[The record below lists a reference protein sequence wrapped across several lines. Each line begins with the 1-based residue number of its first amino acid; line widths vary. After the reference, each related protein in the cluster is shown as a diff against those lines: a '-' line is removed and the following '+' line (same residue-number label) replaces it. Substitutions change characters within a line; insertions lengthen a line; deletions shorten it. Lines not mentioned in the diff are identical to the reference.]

1 MANPLAFSS
10 ASILIGLSH
19 FLVPS
24 SRTEVMTL
32 SISHEDLVDPDAV
45 RSGAEGDDLADLVPG
60 VFHWKRFVTSA
71 IPAWSTDHE

>member
-1 MANPLAFSS
+1 
-10 ASILIGLSH
+10 
-19 FLVPS
+19 
-24 SRTEVMTL
+24 MTL